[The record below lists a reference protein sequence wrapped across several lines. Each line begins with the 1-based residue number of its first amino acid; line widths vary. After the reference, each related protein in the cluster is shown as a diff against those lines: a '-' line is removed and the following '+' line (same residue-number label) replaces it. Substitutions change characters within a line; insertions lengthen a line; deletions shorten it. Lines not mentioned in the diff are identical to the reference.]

1 MPRTKTAKKELRK
14 NVRRRA
20 QNLSRQKRMR
30 TSVKTYQKLVI
41 AGDLDGA
48 RANLPQVMQ
57 TLDKLAKVG
66 YIKRGKADRM
76 KSRLAKK
83 LKAK

>member
-14 NVRRRA
+14 NVRRHA
-20 QNLSRQKRMR
+20 QNLLRHKRMR
-30 TSVKTYQKLVI
+30 TSVKGYQKLVL
-41 AGDLDGA
+41 AGKIDDA
-48 RANLPQVMQ
+48 RTNLAQVMQ

-66 YIKRGKADRM
+66 YIKRGKANRM

-83 LKAK
+83 LKVK

>member
-1 MPRTKTAKKELRK
+1 MPRTKTANKDIRK

-30 TSVKTYQKLVI
+30 TSVKTYQKLVA
-41 AGDLDGA
+41 AGNIDDA
-48 RANLPQVMQ
+48 RRNLPQVMQ